1 MVARALVEK
10 NIEQGARLLRALDE
24 AGIPVDVAY
33 WMLASEWSHWWLV
46 LGTPRGDETGPDRVS
61 LQIIHVLRS
70 LEDVDFLLDKL
81 GVVGLDDRWVRAIRQ
96 RLPGG
101 LPGAGV
107 TFGEAYDLGG
117 FRAPDAN
124 LSVQDSYV
132 YRLMPSRKHAANGTA
147 RKRRTPRTGAATQ
160 GRSRMTSDAPQTPSP
175 TPG

>member
-61 LQIIHVLRS
+61 LQ
-70 LEDVDFLLDKL
+70 
-81 GVVGLDDRWVRAIRQ
+81 
-96 RLPGG
+96 
-101 LPGAGV
+101 
-107 TFGEAYDLGG
+107 
-117 FRAPDAN
+117 
-124 LSVQDSYV
+124 DSYV